1 MAMGGGSK
9 AGAIK
14 SDINVTPLVD
24 VCLVLL
30 IIFMVVTPMLQRGKD
45 VKLPAAK
52 ELKKD
57 GEKEKADPLIVSITP
72 DKRVFVEQDEYI
84 HDEELQ
90 RRLAQVMA
98 DSPDKPILLK
108 GDMTLTFGDVRKVM
122 NVARMAHAKGIGLGI
137 EEIKEGAA
145 AAAPH

>member
-1 MAMGGGSK
+1 MAMGGGGK
-9 AGAIK
+9 AGGIK

-52 ELKKD
+52 EP
-57 GEKEKADPLIVSITP
+57 KEKPKERPDPVIVSITP
-72 DKRVFVEQDEYI
+72 DKHVFVEQDEFVG
-84 HDEELQ
+84 DDDLQ
-90 RRLAQVMA
+90 RKLAQVIQ

-108 GDMTLTFGDVRKVM
+108 GDMSLTFGDVRKVM

-137 EEIKEGAA
+137 EEIKEGG
-145 AAAPH
+145 APAPQ